1 MSILSQKRIEAV
13 NSNKKIL
20 ALNEESKKLQIKKDK
35 LQKTL
40 ATLKPSNEQFII
52 KLLQHRTTQTPVQ
65 TDSNN
70 KNGCQNVWSMTDT
83 VAQNRKSEPTN
94 ETLSK
99 RSHKR
104 RRAET
109 LSVSSL
115 IHGVTDKSASGIFPA
130 INGMWDTITSTCSS
144 TGVAALMKKA
154 KMSIKNE
161 VHNTLHNDWV

>member
-1 MSILSQKRIEAV
+1 MIRHFIIGNSQIWIFSAKVSSQYAPKKQKSNCGRFNVGQYMSVLSQKRIEAV
-13 NSNKKIL
+13 KSNKKIL
-20 ALNEESKKLQIKKDK
+20 ALNEECKKLQMKRDK
-35 LQKTL
+35 LQETL
-40 ATLKPSNEQFII
+40 ETLQSSNQQFII

-70 KNGCQNVWSMTDT
+70 KNGCQNVWSMTNT

-99 RSHKR
+99 LSRER

-115 IHGVTDKSASGIFPA
+115 IHGVTDKSAS
-130 INGMWDTITSTCSS
+130 
-144 TGVAALMKKA
+144 
-154 KMSIKNE
+154 
-161 VHNTLHNDWV
+161 